1 MDKVKDQIKVLETM
15 LTNMEVRRNLDEE
28 KKEELLSIIATLLG
42 LINEGV
48 YEWFGDAE
56 KETAKND

>member
-28 KKEELLSIIATLLG
+28 KKEKLLAILTSLLG

-48 YEWFGDAE
+48 YEWFSEAE
-56 KETAKND
+56 KEIRK

>member
-28 KKEELLSIIATLLG
+28 KKEELLAILTSLLG

-48 YEWFGDAE
+48 YEWFSEAE

>member
-28 KKEELLSIIATLLG
+28 KKEELLTILTILLG
-42 LINEGV
+42 SINECV
-48 YEWFGDAE
+48 CEWFSEAE

>member
-28 KKEELLSIIATLLG
+28 KKAELLSILATLLG

-48 YEWFGDAE
+48 YECFSEAE

>member
-28 KKEELLSIIATLLG
+28 KKEELLAILEILLG

-48 YEWFGDAE
+48 YEWFSEAE
-56 KETAKND
+56 KETAK

>member
-56 KETAKND
+56 KETGK